1 MCKSGIQGLSWVNG
15 LACFLTV
22 EYDSATRMN
31 KHRTM
36 TLLGIYL
43 PVKQILQKGQ
53 VEKCDLDAS
62 GRDS

>member
-1 MCKSGIQGLSWVNG
+1 MCKNGIQGLSWVNR

-22 EYDSATRMN
+22 EYNLATRMN
-31 KHRTM
+31 KHRAI

-53 VEKCDLDAS
+53 GE
-62 GRDS
+62 RM